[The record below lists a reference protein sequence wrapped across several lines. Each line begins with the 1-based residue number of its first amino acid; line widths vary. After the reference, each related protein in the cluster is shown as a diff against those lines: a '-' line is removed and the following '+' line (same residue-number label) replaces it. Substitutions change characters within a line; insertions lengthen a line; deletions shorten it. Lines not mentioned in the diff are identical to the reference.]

1 VRNLLI
7 ARRVR
12 ILLVEKNKYLLR
24 TLLIDLDVF
33 NPETSLVLTTKTSLL
48 TVGQEKPRLLAE

>member
-1 VRNLLI
+1 MI

-48 TVGQEKPRLLAE
+48 TLGQEKPRLLAE